1 MKCPVCKSTD
11 FKANDLHVEGFSEG
25 IFECLTCGTIWAL
38 QHGLVEIIRDS
49 QESSFRITSYNVC
62 YTKLLRAVRYR
73 NEENELDRSE
83 WKQETVSPTL
93 SFWYAPAQKLNLTFA
108 YNYLGQRAESRFC
121 QGSYNFV

>member
-49 QESSFRITSYNVC
+49 QESSFLGATSECVESDDYN
-62 YTKLLRAVRYR
+62 
-73 NEENELDRSE
+73 
-83 WKQETVSPTL
+83 
-93 SFWYAPAQKLNLTFA
+93 NLP
-108 YNYLGQRAESRFC
+108 
-121 QGSYNFV
+121 